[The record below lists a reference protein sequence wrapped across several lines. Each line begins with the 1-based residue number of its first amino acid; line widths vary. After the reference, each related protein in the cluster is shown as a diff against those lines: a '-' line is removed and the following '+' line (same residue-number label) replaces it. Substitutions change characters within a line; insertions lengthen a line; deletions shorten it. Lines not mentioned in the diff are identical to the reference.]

1 MILNPDI
8 WWFLILQLLLE
19 LTETSKRHLVT
30 IIRIIQIV
38 LKIIIIRIRKDLYQ
52 TIQSID
58 MISNNFV
65 Q

>member
-1 MILNPDI
+1 MMIFDLVT
-8 WWFLILQLLLE
+8 LVRTE

-38 LKIIIIRIRKDLYQ
+38 LKIIIRIRKDLYQ

>member
-1 MILNPDI
+1 MMIFDLVT
-8 WWFLILQLLLE
+8 LVRTE

>member
-1 MILNPDI
+1 MMIFALAT
-8 WWFLILQLLLE
+8 LVKTE

-38 LKIIIIRIRKDLYQ
+38 LKIIIRIRKDLYQ

>member
-38 LKIIIIRIRKDLYQ
+38 LKIIIRIRKDLYQ

>member
-1 MILNPDI
+1 MMIFDLAT
-8 WWFLILQLLLE
+8 LVKTE

-52 TIQSID
+52 TIQSRYDI
-58 MISNNFV
+58 
-65 Q
+65 

>member
-1 MILNPDI
+1 MMIFDLAT
-8 WWFLILQLLLE
+8 LVKTE

-38 LKIIIIRIRKDLYQ
+38 LKIIIRIRKDLYQ

>member
-1 MILNPDI
+1 MMIFDLGT
-8 WWFLILQLLLE
+8 LVKTE

>member
-1 MILNPDI
+1 MMIFDLAT
-8 WWFLILQLLLE
+8 LVRTE

-38 LKIIIIRIRKDLYQ
+38 LKIIIRIRKDLYQ

>member
-1 MILNPDI
+1 MMIFDLAT
-8 WWFLILQLLLE
+8 LVRTK
-19 LTETSKRHLVT
+19 LTETSKRYLVT

>member
-1 MILNPDI
+1 MIFDLAT
-8 WWFLILQLLLE
+8 LVRTK
-19 LTETSKRHLVT
+19 LTETSKRYLVT

>member
-1 MILNPDI
+1 MMIFDLAT
-8 WWFLILQLLLE
+8 LVRTE

-38 LKIIIIRIRKDLYQ
+38 LKIIIIKIRKDLYQ